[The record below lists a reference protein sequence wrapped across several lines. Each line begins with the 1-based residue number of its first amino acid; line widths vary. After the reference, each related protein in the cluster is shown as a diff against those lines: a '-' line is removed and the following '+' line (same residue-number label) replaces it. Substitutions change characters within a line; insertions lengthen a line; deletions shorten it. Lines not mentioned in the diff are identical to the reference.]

1 MKESIVKLEEIL
13 LDLRLNLCA
22 LHQKIEIID
31 SKAELQ
37 SSIKKYKKDFE
48 TRANEL
54 EAEVKLLREELKT
67 IRNFLGLKLQN
78 SNSVK
83 S

>member
-1 MKESIVKLEEIL
+1 
-13 LDLRLNLCA
+13 
-22 LHQKIEIID
+22 
-31 SKAELQ
+31 LQ